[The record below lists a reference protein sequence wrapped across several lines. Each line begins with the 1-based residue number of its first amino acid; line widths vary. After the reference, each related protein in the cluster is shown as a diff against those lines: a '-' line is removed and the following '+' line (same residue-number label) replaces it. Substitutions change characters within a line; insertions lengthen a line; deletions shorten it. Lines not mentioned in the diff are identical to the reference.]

1 MLYRDFLDPRPTKEQ
16 TVVHARRY
24 TTRVYTHEYELR
36 RGGSISSRLL
46 VPRAMCVRCATA
58 NAGSSVLLLERTAHR
73 ALLR

>member
-1 MLYRDFLDPRPTKEQ
+1 MLYAYRDFLDPAVLHCST
-16 TVVHARRY
+16 RY